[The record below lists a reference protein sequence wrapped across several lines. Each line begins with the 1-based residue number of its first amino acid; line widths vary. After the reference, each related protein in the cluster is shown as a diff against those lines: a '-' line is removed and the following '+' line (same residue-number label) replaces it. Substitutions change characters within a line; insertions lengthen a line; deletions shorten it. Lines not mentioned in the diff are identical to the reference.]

1 MVRMADR
8 TETTATDFNAIRI
21 SIASP
26 EQILGWSHGEVT
38 KPETINYR
46 TLRPEKDGLF
56 CERLFGPT
64 KDWECFCGKYKRIR
78 YRGVVCDRC
87 GVEVTRAK
95 VRRERMGHIRLAAPV
110 AHIWFSKT
118 NPSRLG
124 LLLDLS
130 PRNLERVLYFAQ
142 HIVISVD
149 EDARRETIVA
159 EELKHELETERR
171 RSSAAEELEEL
182 NRLVLSYTG
191 GRTPETDN
199 PAVEFA
205 PEGGDPVAEL
215 MELQQQIDAINNQL
229 STFVAESTAQLKVA
243 VDELNDL
250 QRMKL
255 LAESRYRELK
265 DRYPGVFEAGMGAEA
280 VLAILRAV
288 DLDALRD
295 QLINDMQS
303 TSGQRRQKAIK
314 RLRVVEAFRQSG
326 GRHGEGTR
334 VEDMILT
341 VMPVLPPE
349 LRPMVQLDGGRF
361 ATSDLNDLYRRVI
374 NRNNRL
380 KRLMTL
386 GAPEII
392 IRNEK
397 RMLQEAVDALIDNGR
412 RGRPIQ
418 GSHNHKL
425 KSLSDLLRGKQG
437 RFRQNLLGKR
447 VDYSGRS
454 VIVVGPELKM
464 NECGLPRRM
473 ALELFKPFVMHRLVM
488 LGIAP
493 NIKNAKRMVERARGE
508 VWDILEDVI
517 KNRPVLLNRAPTLH
531 RLGIQAFMPVL
542 IDGHAIQIHPLV
554 CSAFNA
560 DFDGDQ
566 MAVHVPLSRM
576 AVLEAQETMLST
588 HNMLSP
594 ASGDPLVAPT
604 LDMVMGCY
612 YLTAT
617 ETQESHPD
625 SKAARPKFYDI
636 SEARDAYEAG
646 EIGLR
651 EPIFVRQI
659 RGGDNQG
666 GYYSTTLGRLEFNAI
681 LPDKFVHDP
690 SLPESARIQ
699 NKLIDRGALNAL
711 TSNLYRL
718 LTNDET
724 AEVLDNVKNLGFRY
738 ATASGI
744 TIAINDIQVSS
755 EKAAVMADT
764 EERVDQYKN
773 EYEVGLISEDERHA
787 KIVDAWNQASFQTAD
802 LVGSDLTNYGGIGI
816 MALSGTKGNISQI
829 NQMAGMRGLVRR
841 AGSTDVIE
849 LPVKSNFREGL
860 TALEYFLSTH
870 GARKGLTD
878 TALNTASSGY
888 LTRRLIDVAQEVIVQ
903 GEDCGTLDGWAPQ
916 RPAPHS
922 NITLQ
927 YRVSGRLAATTLAH
941 PETGEILINRNETIT
956 LAKADQLVTAGITEI
971 PVRSPLTCE
980 ASRGVCRMCYGD
992 LAATNQPVQEGQAVG
1007 IIAAQSI
1014 GEPGTQLTMRVFHT
1028 GGVRRR
1034 NSELDEAVLTR
1045 ARELQAVPVEM
1056 REQLA
1061 QFRID
1066 LPSVGKVWESK
1077 EELSLNVSSDRQT
1090 IATRMTEALGYLEQT
1105 NEARNQRGQINWIR
1119 DDLSRL
1125 GEVRSL
1131 TEARSLV
1138 SQIQRDISILTTG
1151 LDSQMGPAS
1160 QRRDQRRDSMNR
1172 LRDMANELP
1181 HQIDTILENVLQT
1194 PSVELQEAVSQV
1206 RLYAATVVPELQKV
1220 TAEIKRMI
1228 DEIPGADARLQGRLL
1243 LVIERILEDL
1253 VRSSDPRE
1261 LEEAVNRAVQADSSD
1276 DDRFRVSFE
1285 LNRILGSSN
1294 RHSYDLQREAD
1305 VIRQDVEAQN
1315 LDITGGLPQVEE
1327 IFEARVPKSAA
1338 ILSDIDG
1345 EVELEAD
1352 EENNVLRVV
1361 FREEVREDYPLP
1373 EGAQVIVSDGDMIE
1387 AGDILAI
1394 VPILERHALPEGSE
1408 VLVDHGEEVSEGM
1421 VLASLPADG
1430 ENADPVPTA
1439 SASGRVELYEG
1450 AITVVSDGQTL
1461 EATVGGRV
1469 ELSDGI
1475 VEVIWEDVE
1484 TREHVLPASS
1494 YLMVRDGD
1502 RINAGDPLTSGPL
1515 NPHDILRIRGKEA
1528 LQSYIVDQVQAVY
1541 QSQGVT
1547 IHDKHIEIILRQMLR
1562 RVQVTEPGDTEL
1574 IPGEVA
1580 DKFAFQE
1587 QVAKVLAEGGE
1598 PATAEQVL
1606 LGVTRA
1612 SLRTDSFLSAAS
1624 FQETTRVLTEA
1635 AVKGQQDHLLGL
1647 KENVIIGRLIPAQVE
1662 IPGMDDLLRPQ
1673 PALDL
1678 GAMAPGAWLR
1688 GPGAAEDENI
1698 DILGLED
1705 DFDRIAQAARGYAKE
1720 GEEDE
1725 EIDDFFDD
1733 DDEEEEET
1741 TTTAETDSPATAT
1754 TEEVDSPATATT
1766 AEVDSPAMTT
1776 TAEVDSPALATT
1788 EEVDSPA
1795 TATTAEVDSPATA
1808 TTEEV
1813 DTPQE

>member
-26 EQILGWSHGEVT
+26 EQILSWSHGEVT

-142 HIVISVD
+142 HIVISLD
-149 EDARRETIVA
+149 EEARRDAIEA
-159 EELKHELETERR
+159 EQLKHELEVERR
-171 RSSAAEELEEL
+171 RGNANDELQEL
-182 NRLVLSYTG
+182 NQILLKLTG
-191 GRTPETDN
+191 GRVPETSN

-205 PEGGDPVAEL
+205 PEGGEPIAEL
-215 MELQQQIDAINNQL
+215 MEVQQQIDAINNRL
-229 STFVAESTAQLKVA
+229 STEVGELSAQLKVTL
-243 VDELNDL
+243 DELNDL
-250 QRMKL
+250 QKMRL

-280 VLAILRAV
+280 ILAILRAV
-288 DLDALRD
+288 NLEALRD

-326 GRHGEGTR
+326 GRSESGLGEGTR

-576 AVLEAQETMLST
+576 AVLEAQEAMLST

-612 YLTAT
+612 YLTAVDT
-617 ETQESHPD
+617 PEDRPD
-625 SKAARPKFYDI
+625 VKGAGRKFSDI
-636 SEARDAYEAG
+636 GEARDAYDAG
-646 EIGLR
+646 EIDLR
-651 EPIFVRQI
+651 ASVYVRRI
-659 RGGDNQG
+659 RGGDNRG
-666 GYYSTTLGRLEFNAI
+666 GYYETTLGRLEFNAI
-681 LPDKFVHDP
+681 LPDKFVFNE
-690 SLPESARIQ
+690 SLPEAVRIQ

-711 TSNLYRL
+711 TASLYRL
-718 LTNDET
+718 LSNDET
-724 AEVLDNVKNLGFRY
+724 AEVLDSIKNLGFQY
-738 ATASGI
+738 ATSSGI
-744 TIAINDIQVSS
+744 TIAINDIQVSPQ
-755 EKAAVMADT
+755 KARVMVET
-764 EERVDQYKN
+764 EERVDQYKT
-773 EYEVGLISEDERHA
+773 EYEEGLISEEERHA
-787 KIVDAWNQASFQTAD
+787 KIVDAWNQASFETAD
-802 LVGSDLTNYGGIGI
+802 LVGNDLTNYGGIGI

-841 AGSTDVIE
+841 AGSTEVIE

-888 LTRRLIDVAQEVIVQ
+888 LTRRLIDVAQEVIIQ
-903 GEDCGTLDGWAPQ
+903 GEDCGTLDGWTPQ

-927 YRVSGRLAATTLAH
+927 YRVTGRLAAATLAH
-941 PETGEILINRNETIT
+941 PETGEILVNRNESIT
-956 LAKADQLVTAGITEI
+956 LGKADQLVEAGITEI
-971 PVRSPLTCE
+971 LVRSPLTCE
-980 ASRGVCRMCYGD
+980 ATRGVCRMCYGD
-992 LAATNQPVQEGQAVG
+992 LAATDQPVLEGQAVG

-1034 NSELDEAVLTR
+1034 NSELDEAVLSR
-1045 ARELQAVPVEM
+1045 ARELQAVPVEI

-1061 QFRID
+1061 EFRRN
-1066 LPSVGKVWESK
+1066 LPAVGKIWEEK

-1090 IATRMTEALGYLEQT
+1090 MATRMTESLGYLEQT
-1105 NEARNQRGQINWIR
+1105 NEARNQRSQINWVR

-1131 TEARSLV
+1131 SEARNLV
-1138 SQIQRDISILTTG
+1138 SQIQRDVNILNSA
-1151 LDSQMGPAS
+1151 LDSQLGPAS
-1160 QRRDQRRDSMNR
+1160 QRRDQRRDTMNR

-1181 HQIDTILENVLQT
+1181 DQTDRILEGVAQT
-1194 PSVELQEAVSQV
+1194 PATELEEAVLRV
-1206 RLYAATVVPELQKV
+1206 RQYATAVVPELQKV
-1220 TAEIKRMI
+1220 VDEIRRI
-1228 DEIPGADARLQGRLL
+1228 IAEIPGADARLQGRLL
-1243 LVIERILEDL
+1243 VVIERTLDEL
-1253 VRSSDPRE
+1253 RRSSDPTE
-1261 LEEAVNRAVQADSSD
+1261 LQEAVSRASRTGSTDED
-1276 DDRFRVSFE
+1276 YFRVAFE

-1345 EVELEAD
+1345 EVELESD

-1361 FREEVREDYPLP
+1361 YREEVREDYPLS
-1373 EGAQVIVSDGDMIE
+1373 EGATVIVADGDLVE
-1387 AGDILAI
+1387 VGAILAEI
-1394 VPILERHALPEGSE
+1394 HRVEQYALPEGAE
-1408 VLVDHGEEVSEGM
+1408 LLVDDGEEVTEGM
-1421 VLASLPADG
+1421 VLATLP
-1430 ENADPVPTA
+1430 ENADSDEGIPVPTA
-1439 SASGRVELYEG
+1439 AASGRVDLSGEG
-1450 AITVVSDGQTL
+1450 IALISEGSGIG
-1461 EATVGGRV
+1461 ATVSGRV
-1469 ELSDGI
+1469 EVADGYVTVVWDDI
-1475 VEVIWEDVE
+1475 E
-1484 TREHVLPASS
+1484 TREHIIPASS
-1494 YLMVRDGD
+1494 YLMVRDAD
-1502 RINAGDPLTSGPL
+1502 KINAGDPLTSGPL

-1574 IPGEVA
+1574 IPGEVV

-1635 AVKGQQDHLLGL
+1635 AVKGQQDYLLGL

-1662 IPGMDDLLRPQ
+1662 IPGMDELLRPQ
-1673 PALDL
+1673 PALDM
-1678 GAMAPGAWLR
+1678 GGIAAGAWLR
-1688 GPGAAEDENI
+1688 GNAAAPEEVFDDMVIPGLD
-1698 DILGLED
+1698 D
-1705 DFDRIAQAARGYAKE
+1705 DFDRLAQAARTYAKE
-1720 GEEDE
+1720 GEDE
-1725 EIDDFFDD
+1725 ELEDDALDDDD
-1733 DDEEEEET
+1733 DDEEEVTSENET
-1741 TTTAETDSPATAT
+1741 QTVGLAQ
-1754 TEEVDSPATATT
+1754 EEVGESEKEQP
-1766 AEVDSPAMTT
+1766 S
-1776 TAEVDSPALATT
+1776 
-1788 EEVDSPA
+1788 EE
-1795 TATTAEVDSPATA
+1795 
-1808 TTEEV
+1808 
-1813 DTPQE
+1813 

>member
-1 MVRMADR
+1 MVRMAER

-26 EQILGWSHGEVT
+26 EQILSWSHGEVT

-142 HIVISVD
+142 HIVVSVD
-149 EDARRETIVA
+149 EDARKESIEA
-159 EELKHELETERR
+159 EQLKYEMDIERR
-171 RSSAAEELEEL
+171 RNNAADELEEL
-182 NRLVLSYTG
+182 NRILLGLTG
-191 GRTPETDN
+191 GRVPETSN
-199 PAVEFA
+199 PAEEFA
-205 PEGGDPVAEL
+205 PEGGPPVAGLLEI
-215 MELQQQIDAINNQL
+215 QQQIDAVNNQL
-229 STFVAESTAQLKVA
+229 ATDETDLSGQLKITL
-243 VDELNDL
+243 DELNDL
-250 QRMKL
+250 QKMKL

-265 DRYPGVFEAGMGAEA
+265 DKYPGVFEAGMGAEA
-280 VLAILRAV
+280 ILAILRAV
-288 DLDALRD
+288 DLEVLRE

-314 RLRVVEAFRQSG
+314 RLRVVEAFRHSG
-326 GRHGEGTR
+326 MRSASGHGEGTR

-576 AVLEAQETMLST
+576 AVLEAQEAMLST

-612 YLTAT
+612 YLTAVDTLENRPDVKGARRKFT
-617 ETQESHPD
+617 E
-625 SKAARPKFYDI
+625 I
-636 SEARDAYEAG
+636 SEARDAYDAG
-646 EIGLR
+646 EIDLR
-651 EPIFVRQI
+651 SPIYVRRI
-659 RGGDNQG
+659 RGGDNRG
-666 GYYSTTLGRLEFNAI
+666 GYYETTLGRLEFNAI
-681 LPDKFVHDP
+681 LPDKFVFDD
-690 SLPESARIQ
+690 SLTEAVRIQ
-699 NKLIDRGALNAL
+699 NKLIDRTALNAL

-718 LTNDET
+718 LSNDET
-724 AEVLDNVKNLGFRY
+724 AEVLDSIKNLGFRY
-738 ATASGI
+738 ATSSGI
-744 TIAINDIQVSS
+744 TIAINDIQVSP
-755 EKAAVMADT
+755 EKAMVMADT
-764 EERVDQYKN
+764 EERVDQYKT
-773 EYEVGLISEDERHA
+773 EYEVGLISEEERHA
-787 KIVDAWNQASFQTAD
+787 KIVDAWNQASFETAD

-860 TALEYFLSTH
+860 SALEYFLSTH

-888 LTRRLIDVAQEVIVQ
+888 LTRRLIDVAQEVIIQ

-927 YRVSGRLAATTLAH
+927 YRVGGRLAATTLAH
-941 PETGEILINRNETIT
+941 PETGEILINRNEVIT
-956 LAKADQLVTAGITEI
+956 PQKADQLVAAGITEI

-992 LAATNQPVQEGQAVG
+992 LAATDQPVLEGQAVG

-1034 NSELDEAVLTR
+1034 NSELDEAVLAR
-1045 ARELQAVPVEM
+1045 ARELQAVPVEI

-1061 QFRID
+1061 QFRQD
-1066 LPSVGKVWESK
+1066 MPSVGKIWEAK

-1090 IATRMTEALGYLEQT
+1090 IATRMTEALGFLEQT
-1105 NEARNQRGQINWIR
+1105 NEARNQRAQINWIR

-1125 GEVRSL
+1125 GEISSL
-1131 TEARSLV
+1131 AQARDLV
-1138 SQIQRDISILTTG
+1138 SQVRRDVNVLNSA

-1172 LRDMANELP
+1172 LRGMADELP
-1181 HQIDTILENVLQT
+1181 GQIDTILEGVTQT
-1194 PSVELQEAVSQV
+1194 PTEELQDAVT
-1206 RLYAATVVPELQKV
+1206 RLRDYSTAVIPELQKV
-1220 TAEIKRMI
+1220 IDEIRRVI
-1228 DEIPGADARLQGRLL
+1228 EEIPGADARLQGRLL

-1253 VRSSDPRE
+1253 NRSSDPAE
-1261 LEEAVNRAVQADSSD
+1261 LREAVNRVVESGSTEE
-1276 DDRFRVSFE
+1276 DRFRVSVE

-1345 EVELEAD
+1345 EVVLESD
-1352 EENNVLRVV
+1352 EETNVLRVV
-1361 FREEVREDYPLP
+1361 FREEVREEFPLPANARVIVADGDLVDVGDVLAEVPRVDQYVLP
-1373 EGAQVIVSDGDMIE
+1373 EGA
-1387 AGDILAI
+1387 
-1394 VPILERHALPEGSE
+1394 E
-1408 VLVDHGEEVSEGM
+1408 VLVDDGEEVAEGM
-1421 VLASLPADG
+1421 VLAALPDAEGD
-1430 ENADPVPTA
+1430 EEPSAVPTA
-1439 SASGRVELYEG
+1439 AAAGRVEISGGELSVIADGG
-1450 AITVVSDGQTL
+1450 AI

-1469 ELSDGI
+1469 EVAEDY
-1475 VEVIWEDVE
+1475 VTVIWEDVE
-1484 TREHVLPASS
+1484 TREHIIPTSA

-1502 RINAGDPLTSGPL
+1502 KINAGDPLTSGPL

-1580 DKFAFQE
+1580 DKFSFQE

-1606 LGVTRA
+1606 LGITRA

-1635 AVKGQQDHLLGL
+1635 AVKGQQDYLLGL

-1662 IPGMDDLLRPQ
+1662 IPGMEELLRPQ
-1673 PALDL
+1673 PALDMS
-1678 GAMAPGAWLR
+1678 GIAPGSWLR
-1688 GPGAAEDENI
+1688 GPSENSEGG
-1698 DILGLED
+1698 DGDVAILGLD
-1705 DFDRIAQAARGYAKE
+1705 DEFDRLAQAARSYAKE
-1720 GEEDE
+1720 GEEDDE
-1725 EIDDFFDD
+1725 LDEFFDD
-1733 DDEEEEET
+1733 DDDDGEEK
-1741 TTTAETDSPATAT
+1741 TTAEAESPAIGLAQ
-1754 TEEVDSPATATT
+1754 E
-1766 AEVDSPAMTT
+1766 AEA
-1776 TAEVDSPALATT
+1776 
-1788 EEVDSPA
+1788 
-1795 TATTAEVDSPATA
+1795 
-1808 TTEEV
+1808 
-1813 DTPQE
+1813 PQEGQSSG

>member
-8 TETTATDFNAIRI
+8 AETTATDFNAIRI

-26 EQILGWSHGEVT
+26 EQILSWSHGEVT

-142 HIVISVD
+142 HIVISLD
-149 EDARRETIVA
+149 DDTRRETIEA
-159 EELKHELETERR
+159 EQLKHELEVERR
-171 RSSAAEELEEL
+171 RSNASDELEEL
-182 NRLVLSYTG
+182 NRLLLSYTG
-191 GRTPETDN
+191 GIEPETRD
-199 PAVEFA
+199 PATEFA
-205 PEGGDPVAEL
+205 PEGGEPVAEL
-215 MELQQQIDAINNQL
+215 LEIQRQIDAINNQL
-229 STFVAESTAQLKVA
+229 STEVADLSAQLKVTL
-243 VDELNDL
+243 DELNDL
-250 QRMKL
+250 QKMKL

-280 VLAILRAV
+280 ILAILRAV
-288 DLDALRD
+288 NLEVLRD

-314 RLRVVEAFRQSG
+314 RLRVVEAFRHSG
-326 GRHGEGTR
+326 SRSDGSSGDGTR

-473 ALELFKPFVMHRLVM
+473 ALELFKPFVMHRLVL

-576 AVLEAQETMLST
+576 AVLEAQEAMLST

-612 YLTAT
+612 YLTDVDT
-617 ETQESHPD
+617 PEKRPD
-625 SKAARPKFYDI
+625 AKGAGRQLFDI
-636 SEARDAYEAG
+636 SEARDAFEAG
-646 EIGLR
+646 EIDLR
-651 EPIFVRQI
+651 APIYVRRI
-659 RGGDNQG
+659 RGGENNG
-666 GYYSTTLGRLEFNAI
+666 GYYSTTLGRLEFSSI
-681 LPDKFVHDP
+681 LPDKFVFDEN
-690 SLPESARIQ
+690 LPEAARIQ
-699 NKLIDRGALNAL
+699 NKLIDRSALNAL
-711 TSNLYRL
+711 TANLYRL

-724 AEVLDNVKNLGFRY
+724 AEVLDKIKDLGFRY

-744 TIAINDIQVSS
+744 TIAINDIQVSP
-755 EKAAVMADT
+755 EKALVMAET
-764 EERVDQYKN
+764 EERVDQYKT
-773 EYEVGLISEDERHA
+773 EYEVGLISEEERHA

-922 NITLQ
+922 NISLQ
-927 YRVSGRLAATTLAH
+927 YRVTGRLAATTLAH

-956 LAKADQLVTAGITEI
+956 LDKANQLVAAGITEI
-971 PVRSPLTCE
+971 PIRSPLTCE
-980 ASRGVCRMCYGD
+980 ATRGVCRMCYGD
-992 LAATNQPVQEGQAVG
+992 LAATDQPVQEGQAVG

-1034 NSELDEAVLTR
+1034 NSDLDEAVLAR
-1045 ARELQAVPVEM
+1045 ARELQAVPVEI
-1056 REQLA
+1056 REQLG
-1061 QFRID
+1061 QFRRDMPAI
-1066 LPSVGKVWESK
+1066 GKIWEDK

-1125 GEVRSL
+1125 GEINSL
-1131 TEARSLV
+1131 SQARDLV
-1138 SQIQRDISILTTG
+1138 SQIRRDVDVLNAGI
-1151 LDSQMGPAS
+1151 DSQLVSAG
-1160 QRRDQRRDSMNR
+1160 QRRDQRRDTMNR
-1172 LRDMANELP
+1172 LRQMAAELP
-1181 HQIDTILENVLQT
+1181 NQIDRILEEVRQV
-1194 PSVELQEAVSQV
+1194 PAAELQEAVIRV
-1206 RLYAATVVPELQKV
+1206 RADATAVVPELQKV
-1220 TAEIKRMI
+1220 VDEITRMI
-1228 DEIPGADARLQGRLL
+1228 KELPGADARLQGRLL
-1243 LVIERILEDL
+1243 LVIERILDDL
-1253 VRSSDPRE
+1253 RRSSDAAE
-1261 LEEAVNRAVQADSSD
+1261 LEEAVRRVEANSTDGD
-1276 DDRFRVSFE
+1276 HFRVAHE

-1327 IFEARVPKSAA
+1327 IFEARVPKNAA

-1345 EVELEAD
+1345 EVELETD

-1361 FREEVREDYPLP
+1361 FREEVREEFPLP
-1373 EGAQVIVSDGDMIE
+1373 EGARILVNEGDMMD
-1387 AGDILAI
+1387 AGDLLAD
-1394 VPILERHALPEGSE
+1394 VPVVERYMLPEGAE
-1408 VLVDHGEEVSEGM
+1408 VLVDDGEQVTEGM
-1421 VLASLPADG
+1421 VLASLPEAGDSD
-1430 ENADPVPTA
+1430 EPAQVPTA
-1439 SASGRVELYEG
+1439 AADGRVEVSEHGLSVISDGG
-1450 AITVVSDGQTL
+1450 AI
-1461 EATVGGRV
+1461 EATVGGRI
-1469 ELSDGI
+1469 ELSEEMI
-1475 VEVIWEDVE
+1475 TVIWEDVE
-1484 TREHVLPASS
+1484 IREHVIPASA
-1494 YLMVRDGD
+1494 YLMVRDSD
-1502 RINAGDPLTSGPL
+1502 KISAGDPLTSGSL

-1574 IPGEVA
+1574 IPGEVV

-1662 IPGMDDLLRPQ
+1662 IPGMDEILRPQ

-1678 GAMAPGAWLR
+1678 GAMTPGAWLR
-1688 GPGAAEDENI
+1688 APGAVEADSKEELG
-1698 DILGLED
+1698 ILGLDD
-1705 DFDRIAQAARGYAKE
+1705 DFDRLAQAARAYATE
-1720 GEEDE
+1720 GDDE
-1725 EIDDFFDD
+1725 ELEDIIDEEG
-1733 DDEEEEET
+1733 DEEEEASAGSDVPATGTENP
-1741 TTTAETDSPATAT
+1741 TAETEGPAVGLA
-1754 TEEVDSPATATT
+1754 EE
-1766 AEVDSPAMTT
+1766 
-1776 TAEVDSPALATT
+1776 
-1788 EEVDSPA
+1788 
-1795 TATTAEVDSPATA
+1795 
-1808 TTEEV
+1808 
-1813 DTPQE
+1813 TPQEPQE

>member
-8 TETTATDFNAIRI
+8 AETTATDFNAIRI

-26 EQILGWSHGEVT
+26 EQILSWSHGEVT

-149 EDARRETIVA
+149 EDARRETIEA
-159 EELKHELETERR
+159 EQLKQELEVERR
-171 RSSAAEELEEL
+171 RSNAADELEEL

-191 GRTPETDN
+191 GREPETSN
-199 PAVEFA
+199 PATEFA
-205 PEGGDPVAEL
+205 PEGGEPVVEL
-215 MELQQQIDAINNQL
+215 LELQRQIDAINNQ
-229 STFVAESTAQLKVA
+229 VATEVTDLTAQLKVTL
-243 VDELNDL
+243 DELNDL

-280 VLAILRAV
+280 ILAILRAV
-288 DLDALRD
+288 KLEALRD

-326 GRHGEGTR
+326 HRMDGNQGDGTR

-576 AVLEAQETMLST
+576 AVLEAKEAMLST

-612 YLTAT
+612 YLTDIDT
-617 ETQESHPD
+617 PEKRPD
-625 SKAARPKFYDI
+625 AKGAGRKFYDI
-636 SEARDAYEAG
+636 SEASDAFEAG

-651 EPIFVRQI
+651 APIFVRRI
-659 RGGDNQG
+659 RGGDNRG
-666 GYYSTTLGRLEFNAI
+666 GYYSTTMGRLEFNAI
-681 LPDKFVHDP
+681 LPDKFVFDE
-690 SLPESARIQ
+690 SLPEAVRIQ

-724 AEVLDNVKNLGFRY
+724 AEVLDRVKDLGFRY
-738 ATASGI
+738 ATTSGI
-744 TIAINDIQVSS
+744 TIAINDIQVSP
-755 EKAAVMADT
+755 EKAAVMIET
-764 EERVDQYKN
+764 EERVDQYKT
-773 EYEVGLISEDERHA
+773 EYEVGLISEEERHA
-787 KIVDAWNQASFQTAD
+787 KIVDAWNQASFETAD
-802 LVGSDLTNYGGIGI
+802 LVGSDLTNYGGIGV

-927 YRVSGRLAATTLAH
+927 YRVTGRLASTTLAH
-941 PETGEILINRNETIT
+941 PETGEILVNRNETIT
-956 LAKADQLVTAGITEI
+956 LQKANQLVEAGITEI

-980 ASRGVCRMCYGD
+980 NSRGVCRMCYGD
-992 LAATNQPVQEGQAVG
+992 LAATDQPVLEGQAVG

-1034 NSELDEAVLTR
+1034 NSELDEAVLAR
-1045 ARELQAVPVEM
+1045 ARELQAVPVEI
-1056 REQLA
+1056 RDQLA
-1061 QFRID
+1061 QFRRD
-1066 LPSVGKVWESK
+1066 MPSVGKVWEDK

-1119 DDLSRL
+1119 DDLSRI
-1125 GEVRSL
+1125 GEVNSL
-1131 TEARSLV
+1131 SQARDLV
-1138 SQIQRDISILTTG
+1138 SQVRRDVDILNAG
-1151 LDSQMGPAS
+1151 IDSQLGS
-1160 QRRDQRRDSMNR
+1160 SGQRRDQRRDTMNR
-1172 LRDMANELP
+1172 LREMAGELP
-1181 HQIDTILENVLQT
+1181 GQIDLILENVRQT
-1194 PSVELQEAVSQV
+1194 PAAELEDAASRV
-1206 RLYAATVVPELQKV
+1206 RDYATYVIPELQKV
-1220 TAEIKRMI
+1220 IDEITRMI
-1228 DEIPGADARLQGRLL
+1228 EEIPGADARLQGRLL
-1243 LVIERILEDL
+1243 VVIERILDDL
-1253 VRSSDPRE
+1253 RRSSEAEE
-1261 LEEAVNRAVQADSSD
+1261 LQEAVSRVVRAGSSD
-1276 DDRFRVSFE
+1276 EDHFRVAYE
-1285 LNRILGSSN
+1285 LNRVLGSSN

-1327 IFEARVPKSAA
+1327 IFEARVPKNAA
-1338 ILSDIDG
+1338 IVSDIDG
-1345 EVELEAD
+1345 DVELETD

-1361 FREEVREDYPLP
+1361 FREEVREEYPLP
-1373 EGAQVIVSDGDMIE
+1373 EGVRFLVEDGDMVE
-1387 AGDILAI
+1387 AGDVLAQ
-1394 VPILERHALPEGSE
+1394 VPVVEQYALPEGAE
-1408 VLVDHGEEVSEGM
+1408 VLVDDGEEVTEGM
-1421 VLASLPADG
+1421 VLATLPETDDSG
-1430 ENADPVPTA
+1430 ESSPVPTA
-1439 SASGRVELYEG
+1439 TAAGRVELSETG
-1450 AITVVSDGQTL
+1450 LAVISDGGAV
-1461 EATVGGRV
+1461 EATVGGRI
-1469 ELSDGI
+1469 ELSDEYI
-1475 VEVIWEDVE
+1475 TVIWEDAEV
-1484 TREHVLPASS
+1484 REHVIPASS
-1494 YLMVRDGD
+1494 YLMVRDAD
-1502 RINAGDPLTSGPL
+1502 KINAGDPLTSGPL

-1574 IPGEVA
+1574 IPGEVV

-1662 IPGMDDLLRPQ
+1662 IPGMDDILRPQ
-1673 PALDL
+1673 PALDM
-1678 GAMAPGAWLR
+1678 GAMAPVGWLR
-1688 GPGAAEDENI
+1688 GPAVPEVDDSKEI
-1698 DILGLED
+1698 DVLGSED
-1705 DFDRIAQAARGYAKE
+1705 DFDRLAQAARTYATE
-1720 GEEDE
+1720 GEEE
-1725 EIDDFFDD
+1725 DDLEDIFDD
-1733 DDEEEEET
+1733 DDEEEVA
-1741 TTTAETDSPATAT
+1741 TAESTESTEPAES
-1754 TEEVDSPATATT
+1754 TES
-1766 AEVDSPAMTT
+1766 
-1776 TAEVDSPALATT
+1776 
-1788 EEVDSPA
+1788 
-1795 TATTAEVDSPATA
+1795 
-1808 TTEEV
+1808 
-1813 DTPQE
+1813 TPNRP

>member
-78 YRGVVCDRC
+78 YRGVICDRC

-149 EDARRETIVA
+149 ENARREAIEA
-159 EELKHELETERR
+159 EQLRNELEVERLR
-171 RSSAAEELEEL
+171 NNANDELEEL
-182 NRLVLSYTG
+182 HRILLDLTG
-191 GRTPETDN
+191 GREPETSN

-205 PEGGDPVAEL
+205 PEGGEPVAEL
-215 MELQQQIDAINNQL
+215 LEVQRQIDAINNQL
-229 STFVAESTAQLKVA
+229 ATTEAELAAALKVT

-250 QRMKL
+250 QKMKL
-255 LAESRYRELK
+255 LAESRFRELK
-265 DRYPGVFEAGMGAEA
+265 DKYPGVFEAGMGAEA
-280 VLAILRAV
+280 ILAILRAV
-288 DLDALRD
+288 NLEALRD

-314 RLRVVEAFRQSG
+314 RLRVVEAFRQSAG
-326 GRHGEGTR
+326 SHGEGTR

-380 KRLMTL
+380 KRLMSL

-576 AVLEAQETMLST
+576 AVLEAQEAMLST

-604 LDMVMGCY
+604 LDMVMGNFY
-612 YLTAT
+612 PTDQKKDDTGAGRRFGNVD
-617 ETQESHPD
+617 EA
-625 SKAARPKFYDI
+625 KAAYAQGNL
-636 SEARDAYEAG
+636 SLHA
-646 EIGLR
+646 
-651 EPIFVRQI
+651 PIYVRHI
-659 RGGDNQG
+659 EGASDGWHET
-666 GYYSTTLGRLEFNAI
+666 SLGRLIFNE
-681 LPDKFVHDP
+681 V
-690 SLPESARIQ
+690 LPESISFQ
-699 NKLIDRGALNAL
+699 NKRLRRQELDQLSKEL
-711 TSNLYRL
+711 YQKLSNE
-718 LTNDET
+718 ET
-724 AEVLDNVKNLGFRY
+724 AEVLDNIKNLGFQY
-738 ATASGI
+738 ATTSSI
-744 TIAINDIQVSS
+744 TLGINDFLVPPDKQKILDDAQMR
-755 EKAAVMADT
+755 A
-764 EERVDQYKN
+764 DQYRE
-773 EYEVGLISEDERHA
+773 EYDIGLISEEERRE
-787 KIVDAWNQASFQTAD
+787 KVIDAWVQATEE
-802 LVGSDLTNYGGIGI
+802 VGDRVRENIENYDAKYGSLGTGGEELRDYDALGYGGLGVMVI
-816 MALSGTKGNISQI
+816 SGTKGNTSQI
-829 NQMAGMRGLVRR
+829 NQMAGMVGLKRR
-841 AGSTDVIE
+841 AGSNALIE
-849 LPVKSNFREGL
+849 LPVRSNFREGL
-860 TALEYFLSTH
+860 TALEYFISTY
-870 GARKGLTD
+870 GQRKGLTD

-888 LTRRLIDVAQEVIVQ
+888 LTRRLIDVAQEVIIQ
-903 GEDCGTLDGWAPQ
+903 GEDCGTLDSWTPQ
-916 RPAPHS
+916 RPAPGS
-922 NITLQ
+922 NMKLQ
-927 YRVSGRLAATTLAH
+927 YRVSGRLAAVTLAH
-941 PETGEILINRNETIT
+941 PETGEILVTRNENISEE
-956 LAKADQLVTAGITEI
+956 KAEQLVEAGITEI

-980 ASRGVCRMCYGD
+980 APRGVCRMCYGD
-992 LAATNQPVQEGQAVG
+992 LAATRQPVLEGQAVG

-1028 GGVRRR
+1028 GGTRRR
-1034 NSELDEAVLTR
+1034 NSELDEALLSV
-1045 ARELQAVPVEM
+1045 ARGLQEVPVEI
-1056 REQLA
+1056 REKLA
-1061 QFRID
+1061 RLRGS
-1066 LPSVGKVWESK
+1066 LPSVSKTWEDT
-1077 EELSLNVSSDRQT
+1077 EELSLSVSGDHQSMV
-1090 IATRMTEALGYLEQT
+1090 TRMAESLGYLEQT
-1105 NEARNQRGQINWIR
+1105 HEVRNQRAQIGWIR
-1119 DDLSRL
+1119 DDLGRL
-1125 GEVRSL
+1125 GETRSL
-1131 TEARSLV
+1131 TDARQLV
-1138 SQIQRDISILTTG
+1138 TQLRSDIGVLESQLGTG
-1151 LDSQMGPAS
+1151 ATS
-1160 QRRDQRRDSMNR
+1160 QRRDTLNR
-1172 LRDMANELP
+1172 LRFMSADLP
-1181 HQIDTILENVLQT
+1181 DQIDLIIDEVSLTSPE
-1194 PSVELQEAVSQV
+1194 ELREAVANV
-1206 RLYAATVVPELQKV
+1206 REVAASIIPELEQVLSETRK
-1220 TAEIKRMI
+1220 AI
-1228 DEIPGADARLQGRLL
+1228 DEVPGIEARLQGRLL
-1243 LVIERILEDL
+1243 LVIDRILEEL
-1253 VRSSDPRE
+1253 RRSSDPRE
-1261 LEEAVNRAVQADSSD
+1261 LEEAVSRALQPDCTD
-1276 DDRFRVSFE
+1276 DDRFRVAFE
-1285 LNRILGSSN
+1285 LSRILGNFN
-1294 RHSYDLQREAD
+1294 RHSNDLQREAA

-1345 EVELEAD
+1345 EIELESD
-1352 EENNVLRVV
+1352 EESNVLRVV
-1361 FREEVREDYPLP
+1361 DREEVREEYPLP
-1373 EGAQVIVSDGDMIE
+1373 EGAQIQVDDGDMVE
-1387 AGDILAI
+1387 AGDILAF
-1394 VPILERHALPEGSE
+1394 VPQVEQFSLPEGAE
-1408 VLVDHGEEVSEGM
+1408 ALVDDGEEVTEGM
-1421 VLASLPADG
+1421 VLASLPEGPDG
-1430 ENADPVPTA
+1430 QAAPVPTA
-1439 SASGRVELYEG
+1439 TASGRVELAGNELKL
-1450 AITVVSDGQTL
+1450 VSDGVAV
-1461 EATVGGRV
+1461 EAAVSGRV
-1469 ELSDGI
+1469 ELSEGYI
-1475 VEVIWEDVE
+1475 SVIWEDVDA
-1484 TREHVLPASS
+1484 REHVIPAAA

-1502 RINAGDPLTSGPL
+1502 RINAGDPLTAGPL

-1574 IPGEVA
+1574 IPGEVV

-1635 AVKGQQDHLLGL
+1635 AVKGQQDYLLGL

-1662 IPGMDDLLRPQ
+1662 IPGMEELLRPQ
-1673 PALDL
+1673 PALDMS
-1678 GAMAPGAWLR
+1678 AISPGGWLR
-1688 GPGAAEDENI
+1688 GPSAV
-1698 DILGLED
+1698 ED
-1705 DFDRIAQAARGYAKE
+1705 DAGDGNILDLDDGFERLAQAARSYATE
-1720 GEEDE
+1720 GDDEDLEE
-1725 EIDDFFDD
+1725 DFFDDED
-1733 DDEEEEET
+1733 DDEEEE
-1741 TTTAETDSPATAT
+1741 ST
-1754 TEEVDSPATATT
+1754 TE
-1766 AEVDSPAMTT
+1766 AEVPA
-1776 TAEVDSPALATT
+1776 VGLVGDDV
-1788 EEVDSPA
+1788 EE
-1795 TATTAEVDSPATA
+1795 
-1808 TTEEV
+1808 
-1813 DTPQE
+1813 PQA

>member
-8 TETTATDFNAIRI
+8 AETTATDFNAIRI

-26 EQILGWSHGEVT
+26 EQILSWSHGEVT

-149 EDARRETIVA
+149 EDARRETIEA
-159 EELKHELETERR
+159 EQLKHELEVERR
-171 RSSAAEELEEL
+171 RNNAADELEEL
-182 NRLVLSYTG
+182 NRLILGYTG
-191 GRTPETDN
+191 GVTPETSN
-199 PAVEFA
+199 PATEFA
-205 PEGGDPVAEL
+205 PEGGEPIAEL
-215 MELQQQIDAINNQL
+215 LELQRQIDAINNQL
-229 STFVAESTAQLKVA
+229 ATEQGDLSAQLKVTL
-243 VDELNDL
+243 DELNDL

-265 DRYPGVFEAGMGAEA
+265 DRYPGVFEAAMGAEA
-280 VLAILRAV
+280 ILAILRAV
-288 DLDALRD
+288 NLEVLRD

-326 GRHGEGTR
+326 SRSDGSSGDCTR

-576 AVLEAQETMLST
+576 AVLEAQEAMLST

-612 YLTAT
+612 YLTDT
-617 ETQESHPD
+617 DTPEKRPD
-625 SKAARPKFYDI
+625 VTGVGRQFQDI

-646 EIGLR
+646 EIDLR
-651 EPIFVRQI
+651 APIYVRRI
-659 RGGDNQG
+659 RGGENRG
-666 GYYSTTLGRLEFNAI
+666 GYYSTTMGRLEFNSI
-681 LPDKFVHDP
+681 LPDKFVFDE
-690 SLPESARIQ
+690 SLPEAVRVQ
-699 NKLIDRGALNAL
+699 NKLIDRAALNAL
-711 TSNLYRL
+711 TANLYRL

-724 AEVLDNVKNLGFRY
+724 AEVLDRIKDLGFRY

-744 TIAINDIQVSS
+744 TIAINDIQVSP
-755 EKAAVMADT
+755 EKALVMAET
-764 EERVDQYKN
+764 EERVDQYKT
-773 EYEVGLISEDERHA
+773 EYEVGLISEEERHA
-787 KIVDAWNQASFQTAD
+787 KIVDAWNQASFETAD

-927 YRVSGRLAATTLAH
+927 YRVAGRLAATTLAH

-956 LAKADQLVTAGITEI
+956 LDKANQLVIAGITEI
-971 PVRSPLTCE
+971 PIRSPLTCE
-980 ASRGVCRMCYGD
+980 ATRGVCRMCYGD
-992 LAATNQPVQEGQAVG
+992 LAATDMPVQEGQAVG

-1045 ARELQAVPVEM
+1045 ARELQAVPVEI

-1061 QFRID
+1061 QFRRD
-1066 LPSVGKVWESK
+1066 MPLVGKIWEDK

-1119 DDLSRL
+1119 DDLSRI
-1125 GEVRSL
+1125 GEIRSL
-1131 TEARSLV
+1131 SQARDLV
-1138 SQIQRDISILTTG
+1138 SQIRRDVDILNAG
-1151 LDSQMGPAS
+1151 IDSQLSPGG
-1160 QRRDQRRDSMNR
+1160 QRRDQRRDTMNR
-1172 LRDMANELP
+1172 LREMASELP
-1181 HQIDTILENVLQT
+1181 NQIDLILENVRQT
-1194 PSVELQEAVSQV
+1194 PAVELQEAASRV
-1206 RLYAATVVPELQKV
+1206 REDAISVVPELQKV
-1220 TAEIKRMI
+1220 VDEITRMI
-1228 DEIPGADARLQGRLL
+1228 KEIPGADARLQGRLL
-1243 LVIERILEDL
+1243 VVIERILDDL
-1253 VRSSDPRE
+1253 RRSSEAEE
-1261 LEEAVNRAVQADSSD
+1261 LEEAVNRVVVAGSTDED
-1276 DDRFRVSFE
+1276 HFRVAHE

-1327 IFEARVPKSAA
+1327 IFEARVPKNAA

-1361 FREEVREDYPLP
+1361 FREEVREEFPLP
-1373 EGAQVIVSDGDMIE
+1373 EGARVLVIDGDMVE
-1387 AGDILAI
+1387 AGDILAN
-1394 VPILERHALPEGSE
+1394 VPVIEQYVLPAGAD
-1408 VLVDHGEEVSEGM
+1408 VLVDDGEEVTEGM
-1421 VLASLPADG
+1421 VLASLPESINSD
-1430 ENADPVPTA
+1430 ETIQVPTA
-1439 SASGRVELYEG
+1439 TTGGRVEVSEG
-1450 AITVVSDGQTL
+1450 GLAVISDGAAV

-1469 ELSDGI
+1469 ELSDEF
-1475 VEVIWEDVE
+1475 VTVIWEDAE
-1484 TREHVLPASS
+1484 IREHVIPASA
-1494 YLMVRDGD
+1494 YLMVRDAD
-1502 RINAGDPLTSGPL
+1502 KINAGDPLTSGPL

-1606 LGVTRA
+1606 LGITRA

-1662 IPGMDDLLRPQ
+1662 IPGMEDLLRPQ
-1673 PALDL
+1673 PALDM
-1678 GAMAPGAWLR
+1678 GAMAPGTWLR
-1688 GPGAAEDENI
+1688 GPSVPEEDKAEEI
-1698 DILGLED
+1698 ALLGTDD
-1705 DFDRIAQAARGYAKE
+1705 DFDRLAQAARSYATE
-1720 GEEDE
+1720 GEDDLDDDLEDDDEDE
-1725 EIDDFFDD
+1725 EEASEVSTEGSEPPIGLA
-1733 DDEEEEET
+1733 EET
-1741 TTTAETDSPATAT
+1741 AAEP
-1754 TEEVDSPATATT
+1754 
-1766 AEVDSPAMTT
+1766 
-1776 TAEVDSPALATT
+1776 
-1788 EEVDSPA
+1788 
-1795 TATTAEVDSPATA
+1795 
-1808 TTEEV
+1808 
-1813 DTPQE
+1813 PQE

>member
-1 MVRMADR
+1 MADR
-8 TETTATDFNAIRI
+8 AETTATDFNAIRI

-149 EDARRETIVA
+149 DEARRETIEA
-159 EELKHELETERR
+159 EQLKHELEVERR
-171 RSSAAEELEEL
+171 RANAADELEEL
-182 NRLVLSYTG
+182 NQVLLNLTG
-191 GRTPETDN
+191 GIAPETNN

-205 PEGGDPVAEL
+205 PEGGEPVAEL
-215 MELQQQIDAINNQL
+215 LEVQQQIDAINNRL
-229 STFVAESTAQLKVA
+229 STEVGELSAQLKVT

-250 QRMKL
+250 QKMRL

-280 VLAILRAV
+280 ILAILRAV
-288 DLDALRD
+288 DLEALRD

-326 GRHGEGTR
+326 GRSESGHGEGTR

-576 AVLEAQETMLST
+576 AVLEAQEAMLST

-612 YLTAT
+612 YLTAVDT
-617 ETQESHPD
+617 PEEPREEPPPPGEFYRPD
-625 SKAARPKFYDI
+625 VKGAWRKFNDI
-636 SEARDAYEAG
+636 SEVRDAYDAG
-646 EIGLR
+646 EIDLR
-651 EPIFVRQI
+651 APIYARRI
-659 RGGDNQG
+659 RGGDNGG
-666 GYYSTTLGRLEFNAI
+666 GYYKTTLGRLEFNAI
-681 LPDKFVHDP
+681 LPDKFVFNE
-690 SLPESARIQ
+690 SLPEAVRIQ
-699 NKLIDRGALNAL
+699 NKLIDRSALNDL

-718 LTNDET
+718 LNNDET
-724 AEVLDNVKNLGFRY
+724 AEVLDSIKNLGFQY
-738 ATASGI
+738 ATSSGI
-744 TIAINDIQVSS
+744 TIAINDIQVSPQ
-755 EKAAVMADT
+755 KALVMVKT
-764 EERVDQYKN
+764 EGRVDQYKT
-773 EYEVGLISEDERHA
+773 EYEDGLISEEERHA
-787 KIVDAWNQASFQTAD
+787 KIVDAWNQASFETAD
-802 LVGSDLTNYGGIGI
+802 LVGNDLTNYGGIGI
-816 MALSGTKGNISQI
+816 MAQSGTKGNISQI

-903 GEDCGTLDGWAPQ
+903 GDDCGTLDGWAPQ
-916 RPAPHS
+916 RPAPGS
-922 NITLQ
+922 NVKLE
-927 YRVSGRLAATTLAH
+927 YRVEGRLAAATLAH
-941 PETGEILINRNETIT
+941 PETGEILVNRNETIT
-956 LAKADQLVTAGITEI
+956 REKAEELVKAGLTDIM
-971 PVRSPLTCE
+971 VRSPLTCE
-980 ASRGVCRMCYGD
+980 APRGVCRMCYGD
-992 LAATNQPVQEGQAVG
+992 LAATKEPVQEGQAVG

-1034 NSELDEAVLTR
+1034 NSELDEAVLSR
-1045 ARELQAVPVEM
+1045 ARELQAVPVEI

-1061 QFRID
+1061 EFRRV
-1066 LPSVGKVWESK
+1066 LPSVGKIWEDK

-1090 IATRMTEALGYLEQT
+1090 IATRMTESLGYLEQT
-1105 NEARNQRGQINWIR
+1105 NEARNQRTQINWIR

-1131 TEARSLV
+1131 SEARNLV
-1138 SQIQRDISILTTG
+1138 SQIQRDVNILNSA

-1160 QRRDQRRDSMNR
+1160 QRRDQRRDTMNR

-1181 HQIDTILENVLQT
+1181 DQIDNILFAVEQT
-1194 PSVELQEAVSQV
+1194 PAEQLLEAVLRV
-1206 RLYAATVVPELQKV
+1206 RDDATAVVPELQKV
-1220 TAEIKRMI
+1220 IDEIRRVI

-1243 LVIERILEDL
+1243 VVVERILEEL
-1253 VRSSDPRE
+1253 RRSSDPTE
-1261 LEEAVNRAVQADSSD
+1261 LQEAVNRAGRADSTEED
-1276 DDRFRVSFE
+1276 YFRVAFE

-1327 IFEARVPKSAA
+1327 IFEARVPKNAA

-1345 EVELEAD
+1345 EVELESD

-1361 FREEVREDYPLP
+1361 YREEVREEYPLP
-1373 EGAQVIVSDGDMIE
+1373 EGAEVVVADGDQVE
-1387 AGDILAI
+1387 AGDVLAEI
-1394 VPILERHALPEGSE
+1394 RNVVQYALPEGAE
-1408 VLVDHGEEVSEGM
+1408 LLVDDGEEVAEGM
-1421 VLASLPADG
+1421 VLATLPEASG
-1430 ENADPVPTA
+1430 SEEAVVPTA
-1439 SASGRVELYEG
+1439 AVSGRVDLSGEG
-1450 AITVVSDGQTL
+1450 IALIAEGSGI

-1469 ELSDGI
+1469 EMGDGCVFVVWDDI
-1475 VEVIWEDVE
+1475 E
-1484 TREHVLPASS
+1484 TREHIIPASS

-1502 RINAGDPLTSGPL
+1502 KINAGDPLTSGPL

-1574 IPGEVA
+1574 IPGEVV

-1598 PATAEQVL
+1598 PSTAEQVL

-1635 AVKGQQDHLLGL
+1635 AVKGQQDYLLGL

-1662 IPGMDDLLRPQ
+1662 IPGMDELLRPQ
-1673 PALDL
+1673 PALDM
-1678 GAMAPGAWLR
+1678 GGIAAGSWLR
-1688 GPGAAEDENI
+1688 AQPGSDEEVFDDMVI
-1698 DILGLED
+1698 PGLED
-1705 DFDRIAQAARGYAKE
+1705 DFDRLAQAARAYAKE
-1720 GEEDE
+1720 GEDDDDLD
-1725 EIDDFFDD
+1725 DDFFDD
-1733 DDEEEEET
+1733 DDDEEEASTEVETPTVGLAQEEDQSS
-1741 TTTAETDSPATAT
+1741 EQQHS
-1754 TEEVDSPATATT
+1754 EE
-1766 AEVDSPAMTT
+1766 
-1776 TAEVDSPALATT
+1776 
-1788 EEVDSPA
+1788 
-1795 TATTAEVDSPATA
+1795 
-1808 TTEEV
+1808 
-1813 DTPQE
+1813 

>member
-8 TETTATDFNAIRI
+8 ADSTATDFNAIRI

-26 EQILGWSHGEVT
+26 EQILSWSHGEVT

-149 EDARRETIVA
+149 DDARRETVEA
-159 EELKHELETERR
+159 EQLKHELEVERKR
-171 RSSAAEELEEL
+171 ANAADELEEL

-191 GRTPETDN
+191 GREPETDN
-199 PAVEFA
+199 PAAEFA
-205 PEGGDPVAEL
+205 PEGGDPVPEL
-215 MELQQQIDAINNQL
+215 LKLQRQIDAINNQL
-229 STFVAESTAQLKVA
+229 ATEETDLSAQLKVTL
-243 VDELNDL
+243 DELNDL
-250 QRMKL
+250 QNMKL

-280 VLAILRAV
+280 ILAILRAV
-288 DLDALRD
+288 NLEALRD

-326 GRHGEGTR
+326 HRNDGSHGDGTR

-576 AVLEAQETMLST
+576 AVLEAQEAMLST

-612 YLTAT
+612 YLTDT
-617 ETQESHPD
+617 DSPEKRPD
-625 SKAARPKFYDI
+625 TKGAGRKFFDI
-636 SEARDAYEAG
+636 SEARDAYEAE
-646 EIGLR
+646 EIDLR
-651 EPIFVRQI
+651 APIYVRSI
-659 RGGDNQG
+659 RGGDNRG

-681 LPDKFVHDP
+681 LPDKFVFDET
-690 SLPESARIQ
+690 LPEAVRIQ

-724 AEVLDNVKNLGFRY
+724 AEVLDRIKDLGFRY

-744 TIAINDIQVSS
+744 TIAINDIQVST
-755 EKAAVMADT
+755 EKEGVMAQA
-764 EERVDQYKN
+764 EETVDQYKY
-773 EYEVGLISEDERHA
+773 EYEVGLISEEERHA
-787 KIVDAWNQASFQTAD
+787 KIVDAWNEASFRTAE
-802 LVGSDLTNYGGIGI
+802 LVGDDLSSYGGIGI
-816 MALSGTKGNISQI
+816 MAQSGTKGNISQI

-903 GEDCGTLDGWAPQ
+903 DEDCGTLDGWAPQ

-927 YRVSGRLAATTLAH
+927 YRVTGRLAATTLAH

-956 LAKADQLVTAGITEI
+956 LQKADQLVEAGITEI

-980 ASRGVCRMCYGD
+980 NSRGVCRMCYGD
-992 LAATNQPVQEGQAVG
+992 LAATDQPVLEGQAVG

-1034 NSELDEAVLTR
+1034 NSELDEAVLAR
-1045 ARELQAVPVEM
+1045 ARELQSVPVEI
-1056 REQLA
+1056 REQLG
-1061 QFRID
+1061 QFRQD
-1066 LPSVGKVWESK
+1066 MPSVGKVWEDK

-1125 GEVRSL
+1125 GEVNSL
-1131 TEARSLV
+1131 SQARDLV
-1138 SQIQRDISILTTG
+1138 SQIRRDVDILNAG
-1151 LDSQMGPAS
+1151 IDSQLSSTG
-1160 QRRDQRRDSMNR
+1160 QRRDQRRDTMNR
-1172 LRDMANELP
+1172 LREMAGELP
-1181 HQIDTILENVLQT
+1181 GQIDRILENVRQT
-1194 PSVELQEAVSQV
+1194 PSAELEDAAFRV
-1206 RLYAATVVPELQKV
+1206 REYATSVVPELQKV
-1220 TAEIKRMI
+1220 VDEITRMI
-1228 DEIPGADARLQGRLL
+1228 EEIPGADARLQGRLL
-1243 LVIERILEDL
+1243 LVIERILD
-1253 VRSSDPRE
+1253 E
-1261 LEEAVNRAVQADSSD
+1261 LRRASEAKELQEAVNRVVQAGSTDED
-1276 DDRFRVSFE
+1276 HFRVAYE

-1294 RHSYDLQREAD
+1294 RHSNDLQREAD

-1327 IFEARVPKSAA
+1327 IFEARVPKNAA

-1345 EVELEAD
+1345 EVELETD

-1361 FREEVREDYPLP
+1361 FREEVREEYPLP
-1373 EGAQVIVSDGDMIE
+1373 EGAIILVEDGDMVA
-1387 AGDILAI
+1387 AGDILAQ
-1394 VPILERHALPEGSE
+1394 VPVVEQYALPDGAE
-1408 VLVDHGEEVSEGM
+1408 VLVDNGEEVTEGM
-1421 VLASLPADG
+1421 VLATVPETNDAG
-1430 ENADPVPTA
+1430 ETAPVPTA
-1439 SASGRVELYEG
+1439 TVAGRVELSENG
-1450 AITVVSDGQTL
+1450 LAVISDGGAV
-1461 EATVGGRV
+1461 EATVGGRIEV
-1469 ELSDGI
+1469 ADEY
-1475 VEVIWEDVE
+1475 VTVIWEDAEV
-1484 TREHVLPASS
+1484 REHVIPTSS
-1494 YLMVRDGD
+1494 YLMVRHEDK
-1502 RINAGDPLTSGPL
+1502 INAGDPLTSGPL

-1574 IPGEVA
+1574 IPGEVV

-1662 IPGMDDLLRPQ
+1662 IPGMDELLKPQ
-1673 PALDL
+1673 PALDMA
-1678 GAMAPGAWLR
+1678 AMAPGGWLR
-1688 GPGAAEDENI
+1688 GPAASETDDSAEI
-1698 DILGLED
+1698 DVLGLEE
-1705 DFDRIAQAARGYAKE
+1705 DFDRLAQAARGYASE
-1720 GEEDE
+1720 GEDEDE
-1725 EIDDFFDD
+1725 LEDIFDDDD
-1733 DDEEEEET
+1733 DDEEESSTET
-1741 TTTAETDSPATAT
+1741 TATLTEAT
-1754 TEEVDSPATATT
+1754 TEASSEATA
-1766 AEVDSPAMTT
+1766 
-1776 TAEVDSPALATT
+1776 
-1788 EEVDSPA
+1788 EE
-1795 TATTAEVDSPATA
+1795 
-1808 TTEEV
+1808 
-1813 DTPQE
+1813 PQG